1 MTPRELIAEYIAAA
15 RAGDWSLAFAYFAD
29 DVEIH
34 IPGRSSLAGDRVG
47 REEAVRYIQTVRERF
62 GEENLELEVIDVLS
76 SDERVAI
83 LVAERFHRPEGSVE
97 IRRSNVYT
105 VRDDEIVD
113 VRIYEADQYAV
124 DDLVHA
130 MSAVPVARTSTTA
143 G

>member
-1 MTPRELIAEYIAAA
+1 MTPRELIAEYITAA
-15 RAGDWSLAFAYFAD
+15 RSGDWDLAFAYFAE

-34 IPGRSSLAGDRVG
+34 VPGRSSMAGDRTG
-47 REEAVRYIQTVRERF
+47 RAEAVGYIQTVRERF

-83 LVAERFHRPEGSVE
+83 LVAERFHRPEGVVE

-130 MSAVPVARTSTTA
+130 MPAERIS